1 MQVDY
6 KAFRVAFAAII
17 VALVGVAGSASA
29 ITYGADLVLL
39 KEGGQ
44 WQVHVEGFQPG
55 DVATVRLVCE
65 GATDVEL
72 GQVTAI
78 EDGTID
84 QLFALP
90 EGTDIEKCQIG
101 VKGGA
106 IDKTFTLNLPATGTT
121 TTGTVA
127 IAAALVAVGG
137 VIVAAS
143 SLGKR
148 KARTAPQA

>member
-1 MQVDY
+1 MRKLMWVTMALISSLAVMTSSSAQ
-6 KAFRVAFAAII
+6 AIQ
-17 VALVGVAGSASA
+17 
-29 ITYGADLVLL
+29 YGADLVLL
-39 KEGGQ
+39 KDGGQ

-65 GATDVEL
+65 GVADVEL

-84 QLFALP
+84 QLFTLP
-90 EGTDIEKCQIG
+90 DGADIQKCQIG

-106 IDKTFTLNLPATGTT
+106 IDKMFTLNLPATGSN
-121 TTGTVA
+121 TTGTIA
-127 IAAALVAVGG
+127 IAAALVAVGA
-137 VIVAAS
+137 VIVSAG

>member
-1 MQVDY
+1 MGT
-6 KAFRVAFAAII
+6 KAVRAAMLVVFAALFGF
-17 VALVGVAGSASA
+17 AASAGA

-39 KEGGQ
+39 KEDGK

-55 DVATVRLVCE
+55 DQATVTLVCE
-65 GATDVEL
+65 GKDPLAL
-72 GQVTAI
+72 GTETAAD
-78 EDGTID
+78 DGTID
-84 QLFALP
+84 NRYALP
-90 EGTDIEKCQIG
+90 ADADIKTCTIN

-106 IDKTFTLNLPATGTT
+106 IDRTFTLNLPATGST

-137 VIVAAS
+137 VVLAAS

-148 KARTAPQA
+148 RARA